1 MGLMPTNLALDDALV
16 TQAKRLGR
24 HKSKREAVDQAL
36 TEYVSRLKQREV
48 LDLFGTLEWDAT
60 YDHKKERKRR

>member
-1 MGLMPTNLALDDALV
+1 MPTNLALDDALV
-16 TQAKRLGR
+16 AQAKRLGR

>member
-1 MGLMPTNLALDDALV
+1 MPTNLALDDALV
-16 TQAKRLGR
+16 SQAKRLGR

-48 LDLFGTLEWDAT
+48 LDLFGTLDWDAA
-60 YDHKKERKRR
+60 YDHTRERKRG